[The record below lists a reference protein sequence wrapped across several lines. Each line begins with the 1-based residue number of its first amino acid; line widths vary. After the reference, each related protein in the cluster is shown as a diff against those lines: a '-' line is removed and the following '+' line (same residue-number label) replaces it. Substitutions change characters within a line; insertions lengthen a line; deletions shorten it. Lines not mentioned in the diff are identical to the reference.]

1 MSDREIARIL
11 MAKSPQPWTASAILD
26 HGFGDIRVWPGPL
39 ACLRLSS
46 FCLVEGQIEDHGG
59 ANVLQACA
67 AMLAPDAI
75 LVSSDTALIGR
86 LQTLCEY
93 PFTAVRRHSFV
104 WTQQDDHGAN
114 RFPLPG
120 DGRFQIVAIDAGHA
134 KRIAS
139 LPWSDD
145 VFSSYRDIADFLAR
159 GFGFC
164 VTRDDAIVAV
174 CLSFA
179 SSRHGVEIEVDT
191 DPAFQGRGLA
201 KAVSW
206 RFMQEAAARGLTALW
221 DASNPASITI
231 ARALGFTETASYEA
245 VVVG

>member
-1 MSDREIARIL
+1 MSDNEIARVL

-46 FCLVEGQIEDHGG
+46 FRLVEGQAESPDALH
-59 ANVLQACA
+59 ALA
-67 AMLAPDAI
+67 ATLAPDTI
-75 LVSSDTALIGR
+75 LVSSDPALISK
-86 LQTLCEY
+86 LQLLCAD

-104 WTQQDDHGAN
+104 WTQQDNRSGAN
-114 RFPLPG
+114 RFPLRG
-120 DGRFQIVAIDAGHA
+120 DRRFRIVAIDSGHA
-134 KRIAS
+134 ERIAS

-145 VFSSYRDIADFLAR
+145 VFSSYRSIADFLTR

-164 VTRDDAIVAV
+164 VTCEDAIVAV

-179 SSRHGVEIEVDT
+179 NSRHGVEIEVDT
-191 DPAFQGRGLA
+191 DPAFQGLGLA

-221 DASNPASITI
+221 DASNPASIAI
-231 ARALGFTETASYEA
+231 ARTLGFRETATYEA
-245 VVVG
+245 FVIG